1 MWLCC
6 SQKMY
11 ACFKI
16 GAICAPLD
24 VRLKEADVM
33 RDLNKIGPKVFFF
46 LGNTPVRDFREVG
59 SYRALYLSGHRKF
72 IIKQSGYNVFPD
84 EVEAHIA
91 KLDGV
96 DMLAVV
102 GVPHRIVE
110 IWPSHQPLP
119 LTRVVKVDKLE
130 MSALAEKKMAQLR
143 EQGQWDQKK
152 IESVPL

>member
-1 MWLCC
+1 
-6 SQKMY
+6 
-11 ACFKI
+11 
-16 GAICAPLD
+16 
-24 VRLKEADVM
+24 
-33 RDLNKIGPKVFFF
+33 
-46 LGNTPVRDFREVG
+46 VRDFRVVG
-59 SYRALYLSGHRKF
+59 SYRARYLSGRRKF

-110 IWPSHQPLP
+110 IWPSDQPFP

-130 MSALAEKKMAQLR
+130 MIAQAEQAAFRLC
-143 EQGQWDQKK
+143 EQGLLDK
-152 IESVPL
+152 S

>member
-1 MWLCC
+1 MWPCC

-24 VRLKEADVM
+24 VRLKEADAV

-46 LGNTPVRDFREVG
+46 LTNTPVRDFRAVG
-59 SYRALYLSGHRKF
+59 SYRARYLSGRRKF

-110 IWPSHQPLP
+110 IWPSDQPFP

-130 MSALAEKKMAQLR
+130 MIAQAEQAAFRLC
-143 EQGQWDQKK
+143 EQGLLDK
-152 IESVPL
+152 S